1 MIQLNAAGVYKELDP
16 SPASQVVVVVVE
28 EVAVVW
34 EEGKIGLN

>member
-16 SPASQVVVVVVE
+16 SPANQVVVVVV